1 MKKKQ
6 KKIEK
11 RICVVCGCEFIVG
24 YNKNG
29 RKSKSK
35 TCSKQCRHILY
46 VNIGKENF
54 IKVKNSGRFVGWK
67 SRNITSYAEK
77 FWEGVLTNNNIAYKR
92 EKRILKYFLDFY
104 LEKNGIYIDLEIDG
118 KQHKYEER
126 MLHDKKR
133 DEDLRKHGIVIYRI
147 EWNKISTDEGK
158 KLMKTKIEQ
167 FLSFYD
173 KIQ

>member
-1 MKKKQ
+1 M
-6 KKIEK
+6 
-11 RICVVCGCEFIVG
+11 CV
-24 YNKNG
+24 N
-29 RKSKSK
+29 
-35 TCSKQCRHILY
+35 T
-46 VNIGKENF
+46 GKENF

-147 EWNKISTDEGK
+147 EWNEISTDEGK
-158 KLMKTKIEQ
+158 KLMKVKIEQ